1 MTTQPELT
9 RERLCE
15 LLDYNPETGV
25 FTWRISR
32 GWRKPGT
39 PAGKIQTDGYRQIP
53 IDGRQYLAHRLV
65 WFWHHGKWPDYE
77 IDHTDHNRLNNRIE
91 NLRDVERH
99 VNIANRRSYNASGF
113 KGVSRKSKGSG
124 FFARL
129 TRIDGTTDY
138 LGTFRSAEEA
148 HQAFK
153 AAHAEHHGI
162 ESEFFDELHVPSPAI
177 VKFAAEVI
185 NRVRAQRDA
194 VEVA

>member
-25 FTWRISR
+25 FSRRSSR
-32 GWRKPGT
+32 GGVKAGT
-39 PAGKIQTDGYRQIP
+39 PAGRIQTDGYRQIL
-53 IDGRQYLAHRLV
+53 IDGKHYLAHRLV
-65 WFWHHGKWPDYE
+65 WFWHHGKWPDHE
-77 IDHTDHNRLNNRIE
+77 IDHIDHDKLNNRIE

-113 KGVSRKSKGSG
+113 KGVSKKTKGPG

-138 LGTFRSAEEA
+138 LGVFDTAEAA
-148 HQAFK
+148 HDAFK
-153 AAHAEHHGI
+153 AAHVEHHGI